1 MSYYVRPM
9 HRKDI
14 SQVNEID
21 RDAFATQWPPP
32 NYLRELQNKLARH
45 VVACDDALV
54 VPAPESRVYPGRG
67 IAGLTYRLR
76 KLFNNGRPTDRQ
88 FVLGFA
94 GIWVLAD
101 EAHITN
107 IAVRSLY
114 QRKGIGELLLIA
126 IIDHSATLKA
136 RVITLE
142 VRVSNVAAQNLY
154 HKYGFNEAGVRHG
167 YYTDNREDGRVM
179 TTEDITSAAFQARLK
194 RLKLAYARRYGAS
207 IEELVSTK

>member
-1 MSYYVRPM
+1 MSYYVRSM
-9 HRKDI
+9 RREDI

-21 RDAFATQWPPP
+21 RDAFAAQWPPP

-45 VVACDDALV
+45 VVACDNALV
-54 VPAPESRVYPGRG
+54 IPAPETRVYPGRG

-76 KLFNNGRPTDRQ
+76 ELFNNGRPGDRQ

-114 QRKGIGELLLIA
+114 QRKGIGELLLIS
-126 IIDHSATLKA
+126 IIDLSATLKT
-136 RVITLE
+136 RVVTLE
-142 VRVSNVAAQNLY
+142 VRTSNEAARNLY
-154 HKYGFNEAGVRHG
+154 RKYGFSEAGVRHG
-167 YYTDNREDGRVM
+167 YYTDNREDGLVM
-179 TTEDITSAAFQARLK
+179 TTEDITSAAFSARLK
-194 RLKLAYARRYGAS
+194 RMKLAYARRYGAS
-207 IEELVSTK
+207 IDELVSLK

>member
-21 RDAFATQWPPP
+21 RAAFATQWPPP

-54 VPAPESRVYPGRG
+54 VPAPESRGYPGRG

-114 QRKGIGELLLIA
+114 QRKGIGELLLIS
-126 IIDHSATLKA
+126 IIDFSVALKA
-136 RVITLE
+136 SVVTLE
-142 VRVSNVAAQNLY
+142 VRVSNEAAQSLY
-154 HKYGFNEAGVRHG
+154 RKYGFSELGLRHG
-167 YYTDNREDGRVM
+167 YYTDNRENAVIM
-179 TTEDITSAAFQARLK
+179 TTEEIASAAFRARLK
-194 RLKLAYARRYGAS
+194 RMKLAYARRYGAS
-207 IEELVSTK
+207 IDEMIFTK